1 METHMIKLEA
11 QSPSRGE
18 PVTWATGGTERR
30 LALALSQGL
39 FIYLKPNGSHISH
52 RSLSLCTEIF

>member
-1 METHMIKLEA
+1 MIKLEA

-52 RSLSLCTEIF
+52 WSLSLCTEIF